1 MIMPRPLVRTP
12 RVISCLHAVAV
23 VAAAMVMPVHGFAP
37 TTRISSGCGSQP
49 TTAAASNQQQPWL
62 PRPVPSSCLRS
73 TNDDDGNEEARRL
86 QDKAKQYRAEAEK
99 LRLTLGLQKVDDL
112 EKDIRAFM
120 KGDDDDGGRAA
131 SKREQEALQGLKDRV
146 EELIKGSLGT
156 EEARAMLTEL
166 SSFAS
171 PAAPADA
178 RGAGGSKA
186 AALTAEE
193 TKRAVAYLGTL
204 PTPVKDT
211 LAKAMGYSDYESV
224 LNMEDFVLKL
234 YLNDDTSM
242 AELRRLY
249 YQSFSTRL
257 PAVEGGDTATK
268 DGKEDDLLG
277 LSKMIASTIE
287 NQTRAMDLFPRSVQD
302 ADEDILPT
310 EADAKVVFE
319 LLDRSFMAT
328 EKPVKVDGGYIIR
341 GVNKRKSASELL
353 DFIDGKI
360 AQNSPA
366 WTDAFQVSLVEIY
379 SDASDEL
386 FEDAL
391 LVTPNRFEPLAPKL
405 LVVAT
410 TAVALFSSCV
420 FCIDAFGDNPLVMEK
435 LKSAVETAQDG
446 GVYDISW
453 FNALLIPLLATLGT
467 AQGLHEAAHYAV
479 AWSKQVKLTSPTVLP
494 AQALPYLSFQNRLKT
509 SPKGWPDLFDIAFVG
524 PITGLSV
531 SFLAL
536 LVGLQLTSQVDPET
550 ALLLPSLSVGYLT
563 QSTLAGTI
571 VDLVLG
577 GGDGILLQQDA
588 ATQVPLHPVAIGGFL
603 GLIIHALDLVPV
615 GSTDGGRMSQAVL
628 GRVWHLTF
636 SSLVFLALFVASF
649 TAASDSSL
657 LLGFL
662 LVYSFTQRDSE
673 VPCRNEIDKAELP
686 RAVAALVS
694 WLLAALILVPLR

>member
-1 MIMPRPLVRTP
+1 MSR
-12 RVISCLHAVAV
+12 
-23 VAAAMVMPVHGFAP
+23 
-37 TTRISSGCGSQP
+37 
-49 TTAAASNQQQPWL
+49 
-62 PRPVPSSCLRS
+62 LRS
-73 TNDDDGNEEARRL
+73 TNGNDGSDGSDGTEEARRL
-86 QDKAKQYRAEAEK
+86 QDKAKQYRVEAEK
-99 LRLTLGLQKVDDL
+99 LRLTLGLQKVDAL
-112 EKDIRAFM
+112 EKDIREFM
-120 KGDDDDGGRAA
+120 KGDDDA
-131 SKREQEALQGLKDRV
+131 SKREEDQLQELKDRV
-146 EELIKGSLGT
+146 EELIKGSLGK
-156 EEARAMLTEL
+156 EKAQVMLAEL

-171 PAAPADA
+171 PSSPADA
-178 RGAGGSKA
+178 QGAGGPQA
-186 AALTAEE
+186 AALTEE
-193 TKRAVAYLGTL
+193 EIKSAVSYVGTL
-204 PTPVKDT
+204 PAPVRDT
-211 LAKAMGYSDYESV
+211 LAKAVGYSDYDAV
-224 LNMEDFVLKL
+224 LNLEEFVSKL
-234 YLNDDTSM
+234 SRNGDKSM

-249 YQSFSTRL
+249 YQSFSKNL
-257 PAVEGGDTATK
+257 PAVD
-268 DGKEDDLLG
+268 DGQDDDIFG
-277 LSKMIASTIE
+277 LSAKIASLEEQIE
-287 NQTRAMDLFPRSVQD
+287 NNTRAMDLFPRSVQD
-302 ADEDILPT
+302 ADEDTLPT
-310 EADAKVVFE
+310 EADAQVVFE

-328 EKPVKVDGGYIIR
+328 EKPLKVDGGYIIR

-360 AQNSPA
+360 AQKSPA
-366 WTDAFQVSLVEIY
+366 WTDKFQLSLVEIY

-391 LVTPNRFEPLAPKL
+391 LLTPNRFEPRAPKL

-410 TAVALFSSCV
+410 TAVALFSSFV
-420 FCIDAFGDNPLVMEK
+420 FCIDAFRENPLVMAK
-435 LKSAVETAQDG
+435 LEEAVQVAQDG
-446 GVYDISW
+446 GVYDIAW

-479 AWSKQVKLTSPTVLP
+479 AWLKQVKLTSPTILP
-494 AQALPYLSFQNRLKT
+494 AQAIPYLSFQNRLKT
-509 SPKGWPDLFDIAFVG
+509 SPQGWSDLFDIAFVG

-536 LVGLQLTSQVDPET
+536 LYGLQLTSQVDPAT
-550 ALLLPSLSVGYLT
+550 AQLLPSLSVGYLA

-588 ATQVPLHPVAIGGFL
+588 ATQVPLHPVAIAGFL

-636 SSLVFLALFVASF
+636 SSLVFLALFIASF
-649 TAASDSSL
+649 TTASDSGT

-662 LVYSFTQRDSE
+662 FVYSFTQRDSE